1 MWSYNTH
8 HFHIHCL
15 ASIFICLER
24 LHVCHIKF
32 YISDKNR
39 NWNFK
44 LNFPFAPRK
53 GIGCNPL
60 SRITGAVAFQKI
72 SYPFISQIFS
82 SSPFLIESSHLERQT
97 ANVLFVHLLKWSC
110 PSLMSI
116 TLIYKKCVWGAFFL
130 AHITTTK
137 QQPSWSACWIWHVY
151 GTSVLS
157 VPFKHS
163 ESWCAGAGEV

>member
-97 ANVLFVHLLKWSC
+97 ANVLIVEMIVSIFNEHYLDLQKVCVRGLFPCTYNNNQAATFLERLLDLACLWD
-110 PSLMSI
+110 
-116 TLIYKKCVWGAFFL
+116 KCSF
-130 AHITTTK
+130 
-137 QQPSWSACWIWHVY
+137 
-151 GTSVLS
+151 
-157 VPFKHS
+157 
-163 ESWCAGAGEV
+163 CAI